1 MTDREKEIIA
11 LIVDGMSN
19 KQIAGRLN
27 LLWGAIIPNISTS
40 RDFSDKV
47 SDSYKCT
54 RLDFYLS
61 NSIFFVSKKLP
72 DSILQ
77 KYTPL
82 ETLFAAQFIL

>member
-1 MTDREKEIIA
+1 MAEREKEIIA
-11 LIVDGMSN
+11 LIVNGMSS

-27 LLWGAIIPNISTS
+27 LRWGAVGPNIPTY
-40 RDFSDKV
+40 RDFSDTV
-47 SDSYKCT
+47 SGSCKCM

-61 NSIFFVSKKLP
+61 NSIFLSLKKLP

-82 ETLFAAQFIL
+82 ETLFAAQFML